1 MRTVTEIGVDLRSY
15 IRFAREDCIARL
27 DKICAATGEG
37 WSASALERHPSI
49 REDLRKHRCRLAGGD
64 GKHGPN
70 PMLTGETLFDL
81 PGNVSTVNYVSA
93 DNWDAPC
100 LMKFVAPITMETCGG
115 R

>member
-1 MRTVTEIGVDLRSY
+1 
-15 IRFAREDCIARL
+15 
-27 DKICAATGEG
+27 
-37 WSASALERHPSI
+37 
-49 REDLRKHRCRLAGGD
+49 
-64 GKHGPN
+64 
-70 PMLTGETLFDL
+70 MLTGETLFDL

>member
-37 WSASALERHPSI
+37 WSASALERHPRSVRI
-49 REDLRKHRCRLAGGD
+49 CESTDADLLGVMASMD
-64 GKHGPN
+64 Q